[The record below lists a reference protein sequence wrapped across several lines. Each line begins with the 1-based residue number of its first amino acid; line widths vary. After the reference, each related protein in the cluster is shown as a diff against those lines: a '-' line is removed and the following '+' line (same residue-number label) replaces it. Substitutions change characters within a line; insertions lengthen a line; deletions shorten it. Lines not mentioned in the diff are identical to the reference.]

1 MITLALM
8 IAAAVPLA
16 IALPA
21 ARRAAIRQLKLER
34 DNEAMKRQLDRH
46 HEVARSILEELQNA

>member
-8 IAAAVPLA
+8 VAAAVPLA

-21 ARRAAIRQLKLER
+21 ARRTAIRQLKLER
-34 DNEAMKRQLDRH
+34 DNEAMRRQLDRH
-46 HEVARSILEELQNA
+46 REVARSILEELQNS